1 MSTHF
6 FYTNQ
11 DVWSPDRWGLHFV
24 HIDECAVAVMQS
36 VLLTKVCRELELVLE
51 LELELVLELEFELE
65 LELKQVW
72 YLFYICLIVF

>member
-1 MSTHF
+1 
-6 FYTNQ
+6 
-11 DVWSPDRWGLHFV
+11 
-24 HIDECAVAVMQS
+24 MQS

-51 LELELVLELEFELE
+51 LELELVLELELELVLELE